1 VAPLAR
7 SWSSMKI
14 LCLFGS
20 ALDPLPYATSSILQ
34 PLACASS
41 HCSILS
47 PRPVLIGLGP
57 SSGGGQQSMR
67 HNLNLLSRFFSR
79 PVTASGNYSRCQRAG
94 ATGGSA
100 PATA

>member
-1 VAPLAR
+1 
-7 SWSSMKI
+7 
-14 LCLFGS
+14 
-20 ALDPLPYATSSILQ
+20 
-34 PLACASS
+34 
-41 HCSILS
+41 
-47 PRPVLIGLGP
+47 
-57 SSGGGQQSMR
+57 MR